1 MLWDFNIRKKHQRG
15 DNFLNLFYKGLRLL
29 KNLIM
34 LYSKDKVSFAIF
46 QKIAAKKT
54 VKTLVRSVCPKMAQ
68 QGSDFLLCWERG
80 YSGYFFFTFLG
91 KSAHQWLQSVVCRL
105 YLTTFGGFNTSKKH
119 SPPFTACCFNWNLYF
134 STKFF

>member
-1 MLWDFNIRKKHQRG
+1 
-15 DNFLNLFYKGLRLL
+15 
-29 KNLIM
+29 M

-80 YSGYFFFTFLG
+80 LQWDIFSLFGQKVYANDCKVWFAGYT
-91 KSAHQWLQSVVCRL
+91 LQPLEVLTRL
-105 YLTTFGGFNTSKKH
+105 KTNCL
-119 SPPFTACCFNWNLYF
+119 
-134 STKFF
+134 